1 MVEGAAL
8 EMLCRVTYRGFE
20 SLPLRFKNPCH
31 KQGLTI
37 LVLNTW
43 LYLFNKNLKLFKQ
56 NLDFNPL
63 LSVSEIN
70 K

>member
-1 MVEGAAL
+1 
-8 EMLCRVTYRGFE
+8 
-20 SLPLRFKNPCH
+20 
-31 KQGLTI
+31 LTI